1 MPAGDHYTVTALSS
15 DDIILNFSQLSVL
28 TPVVLPSSINIPLT
42 TRKDVRAERVHAVA
56 KLRCFHLAVH
66 KHLAVATQLIS
77 WIPSCQFL
85 WGIGSCEVLCIYNSW
100 SHRFL
105 WPEEIIRS
113 SGPPFSIIK
122 AIQLHSLTP
131 VVNPITCVSLS
142 SKKDIQRL
150 QKMANPLLPW
160 KLIPTANHPKYYT
173 TNTGLGLIKL
183 SPLWIRVSWLT
194 DLHA

>member
-1 MPAGDHYTVTALSS
+1 M
-15 DDIILNFSQLSVL
+15 
-28 TPVVLPSSINIPLT
+28 
-42 TRKDVRAERVHAVA
+42 
-56 KLRCFHLAVH
+56 
-66 KHLAVATQLIS
+66 
-77 WIPSCQFL
+77 
-85 WGIGSCEVLCIYNSW
+85 LCIYNSW
-100 SHRFL
+100 IHRFL

-113 SGPPFSIIK
+113 SGLPFSIIK

-160 KLIPTANHPKYYT
+160 KFIPTANHPKYYT
-173 TNTGLGLIKL
+173 TNIGLGLIKL

-194 DLHA
+194 DFDA